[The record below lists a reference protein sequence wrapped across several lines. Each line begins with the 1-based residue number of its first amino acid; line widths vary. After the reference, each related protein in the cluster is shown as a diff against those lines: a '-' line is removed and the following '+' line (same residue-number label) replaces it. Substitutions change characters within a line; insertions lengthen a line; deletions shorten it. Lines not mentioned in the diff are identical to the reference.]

1 MKKLYFATFNLPKP
15 HAEHAKIVEVIR
27 EASAGDFKQTVV
39 SGGVAFA
46 FASEIKPWNLSFS
59 KILHNTDSVMIFE
72 IGEEFDIRGYGAIQG
87 WLNARRPY
95 K

>member
-1 MKKLYFATFNLPKP
+1 MTKLYFAIFNLPKP
-15 HAEHAKIVEVIR
+15 QAEHAKIVEVIR
-27 EASAGDFKQTVV
+27 EVSSGDFKQTVV

-46 FASEIKPWNLSFS
+46 FASETKPWHLSFS

-72 IGEEFDIRGYGAIQG
+72 IGDEVVISGYGAIQG
-87 WLNARRPY
+87 WINAHRPH